1 MNTDEL
7 IKELSK
13 KFKDWDEI
21 NQKICRIEEEA
32 SGMSF
37 DDLIE
42 SHEEY
47 GEQCLHAEEL
57 KSEIESVMIGT
68 KYFPLVGL
76 GSKQKEVL
84 DIFAEAKSLDYD
96 KNIEKYLEFRL
107 MSLQDDM
114 KRRLAEVKP
123 LYLTT
128 VVINP
133 NSRIYRFYTEAIG
146 CYIDGAFEASS
157 VLCRAI
163 CETIAKRHIEI
174 TKYKNL
180 LYGKEKTKES
190 PSIGKILK
198 KLPIKKKAVNLY
210 YTIGEK
216 ADEILHSKNEKTA
229 EKEACKTISHLQS
242 FIKEFYQEHDFSAE
256 WV

>member
-1 MNTDEL
+1 VYTDEL
-7 IKELSK
+7 RKELFK
-13 KFKDWDEI
+13 KIKDWAEV
-21 NQKICRIEEEA
+21 NQKICRIENEA

-47 GEQCLHAEEL
+47 GELCFRAEEL
-57 KSEIESVMIGT
+57 RNEIESVMIGT
-68 KYFPLVGL
+68 KYFPLFGL

-84 DIFAEAKSLDYD
+84 DIFAEAKSLDHD
-96 KNIEKYLEFRL
+96 KNIEKHLDL
-107 MSLQDDM
+107 HLIGLQEDV

-128 VVINP
+128 AINP
-133 NSRIYRFYTEAIG
+133 NSRIYRFYNEAIR
-146 CYIDGAFEASS
+146 CYIYGAFEASS

-163 CETIAKRHIEI
+163 CETIAKRYIEN
-174 TKYKNL
+174 TKYKDF
-180 LYGKEKTKES
+180 LYGKQKTDES
-190 PSIGKILK
+190 APSIGKILK
-198 KLPIKKKAVNLY
+198 KLSINKNAVDLY
-210 YTIGEK
+210 YRIGSN

-242 FIKEFYQEHDFSAE
+242 FIKEFYQEQDFSAE
-256 WV
+256 WI